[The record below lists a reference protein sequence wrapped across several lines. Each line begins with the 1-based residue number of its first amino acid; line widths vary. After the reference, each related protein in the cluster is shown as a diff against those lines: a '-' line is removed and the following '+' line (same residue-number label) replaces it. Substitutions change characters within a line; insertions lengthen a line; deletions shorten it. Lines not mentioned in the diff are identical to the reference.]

1 MKRSV
6 QSIVLLVAIVIPVSY
21 LPLAMASGF
30 PDLHIAGT
38 SIRGGEVVNEG
49 VVNLNVSV
57 ENSGEDVYQTFCVAV
72 EVDGSIVDTEEIN
85 GLRSGIIK
93 NVTFILSLAPGDHL
107 IRIIADF
114 YNWICEEN
122 EQNNEKIIL
131 VHVRETKP
139 DLFVSEVEGFEK
151 NLTDGKNVE
160 IKIHIENSGH
170 TVEKTFNVEITA
182 GMSKKTIPVKESIG
196 PEDTVVLPVNITP
209 RGFDSQKFVIKIDSE
224 NVVEES
230 NESNNIWARNV
241 TIYRYLPWY
250 SKDLHYRLP
259 LKTDGDGIAE
269 FSINIENLLSR
280 LGLTGCTF
288 DNNSVRLIE
297 YDYSGVEND
306 SVIYCYNI
314 DENGM
319 LNLKW
324 LAEEGYYM
332 MYFDVVENGNKNR
345 INCADI
351 EDNATVNVKEIF
363 SVETWNIEI
372 SGLENH
378 SAIARNSTY
387 SLIVR
392 SNAEIENVRMD
403 VYRDGSFVKNISF
416 DSSDSMNFTGSYTF
430 SKDGNYTL
438 NIVSTDKAGYE
449 VSESLEIAV
458 READIVLSE
467 VSLPESI
474 YRGTPAAA
482 TVKIDTNVV
491 IRNLTICMKLVYE
504 DGMVSFF
511 NVTKTLKS
519 YHEEFPVSFSA
530 KESGNVSMEVRAYL
544 PENVPDK
551 DPENNVFMVSMFV
564 LEPPDIKVMGV
575 SASHN
580 LSEERPAVVY
590 ALIKNSEN
598 ESVEA
603 RVLLYIAKG
612 SLDWSPSKVV
622 YSKLMNLPPHSV
634 VNVSLIWENPK
645 GGRWMFG
652 VEARTVGVND
662 GNIMDNRKVG
672 VMEIKT
678 GDETPPVIEDLSV
691 DTGKGEVGYPVR
703 VFANISDEN
712 GISDAKVCLI
722 YPDGHTGL
730 YPMILINNS
739 WYSEIDNLTV
749 PGYYMLYIEATDGS
763 YLSNVNRSNIIKFDI
778 SEDYTPPLIQSV
790 FTIPCEKQLIDEPVT
805 IGCIIRDNVAVREV
819 NITIVKPNGEIINGK
834 MDRYENDLFMINR
847 SFSGIGKYSFFIGA
861 EDVNGNRNISGIHT
875 IWITKNLNDTDSDGI
890 PDWWEKMYGLNP
902 KNPDDVTGDMDGDGF
917 TEIKEYMDGLN
928 PTIPN
933 TVGGFSQYEM
943 LITMIIGLT
952 LLPMMIVI
960 ILSDRRD

>member
-1 MKRSV
+1 MKRSA
-6 QSIVLLVAIVIPVSY
+6 QSIVFLIAIVIPISY

-30 PDLHIAGT
+30 PDLHIVGT
-38 SIRGGEVVNEG
+38 SIRGGEVIDEG
-49 VVNLNVSV
+49 IVNLNVSV

-85 GLRSGIIK
+85 GLRDGITK
-93 NVTFILSLAPGDHL
+93 NVTFTLSLAPGDHL
-107 IRIIADF
+107 IRVIADF

-122 EQNNEKIIL
+122 EQNNERIIL
-131 VHVRETKP
+131 VHVRERKS
-139 DLFVSEVEGFEK
+139 DLFVSEVEGFEEK
-151 NLTDGKNVE
+151 LADGKNVE
-160 IKIHIENSGH
+160 LKIHIENSGH
-170 TVEKTFNVEITA
+170 AVERTFNVEITA
-182 GMSKKTIPVKESIG
+182 GMSKKTIPVEESIG
-196 PEDTVVLPVNITP
+196 LGDTVVLPVNITP
-209 RGFDSQKFVIKIDSE
+209 RGFDSQKFVIKIDPE
-224 NVVEES
+224 NVVKES
-230 NESNNIWARNV
+230 NESNNVWERNV
-241 TIYRYLPWY
+241 TIYKYLPWY
-250 SKDLHYRLP
+250 SKDFHYRLP
-259 LKTDGDGIAE
+259 LKTDGDGVAE
-269 FSINIENLLSR
+269 FSINIENLLSP

-288 DNNSVRLIE
+288 DKNSVRLVE
-297 YDYSGVEND
+297 YDYSGVKND

-314 DENGM
+314 DGNGM

-332 MYFDVVENGNKNR
+332 MYFDVVENGNKSG
-345 INCADI
+345 INCTDI
-351 EDNATVNVKEIF
+351 EDNVTVNAREIF

-372 SGLENH
+372 IGLENH

-387 SLIVR
+387 SLMVR
-392 SNAEIENVRMD
+392 SNAKIENVRMG
-403 VYRDGSFVKNISF
+403 VYRDGSFVKSISF
-416 DSSDSMNFTGSYTF
+416 DSSDYMNFTGSYTF

-438 NIVSTDKAGYE
+438 KLVSTDKAGYA
-449 VSESLEIAV
+449 VSESLKIVV
-458 READIVLSE
+458 READVVLSG

-491 IRNLTICMKLVYE
+491 IENLTICMKLVYE
-504 DGMVSFF
+504 NGMVSFF
-511 NVTKTLKS
+511 NVTKALKS

-530 KESGNVSMEVRAYL
+530 KESGNVSMEVRACL

-551 DPENNVFMVSMFV
+551 DPENNVFIVSMFV
-564 LEPPDIKVMGV
+564 LEPPDIKVIGV

-580 LSEERPAVVY
+580 LSGERPAVVY

-612 SLDWSPSKVV
+612 SLDWSPSRVV
-622 YSKLMNLPPHSV
+622 YSKPIDLPPHSV

-652 VEARTVGVND
+652 VEARTVGIND

-672 VMEIKT
+672 VMEIKA
-678 GDETPPVIEDLSV
+678 GDEKPPVIEDLGI
-691 DTGKGEVGYPVR
+691 DTGKGEVGYPVK
-703 VFANISDEN
+703 VFASISDES
-712 GISDAKVCLI
+712 GISDARVCLI
-722 YPDGHTGL
+722 YPDGHTGF

-739 WYSEIDNLTV
+739 WYSEIDNLTL
-749 PGYYMLYIEATDGS
+749 PGHYMLYIEATDGS

-778 SEDYTPPLIQSV
+778 SEDYTPPLIESV
-790 FTIPCEKQLIDEPVT
+790 FTIPREKQLIDQPVT

-847 SFSGIGKYSFFIGA
+847 SFSGIGKYSFFISA

-875 IWITKNLNDTDSDGI
+875 IWITRNLNDTDSDGI
-890 PDWWEKMYGLNP
+890 PDWWERMYGLNP
-902 KNPDDVTGDMDGDGF
+902 ENPDDVTGDMDGDGF
-917 TEIKEYMDGLN
+917 TEIKEYMNGLN

-943 LITMIIGLT
+943 LITMLIGLT